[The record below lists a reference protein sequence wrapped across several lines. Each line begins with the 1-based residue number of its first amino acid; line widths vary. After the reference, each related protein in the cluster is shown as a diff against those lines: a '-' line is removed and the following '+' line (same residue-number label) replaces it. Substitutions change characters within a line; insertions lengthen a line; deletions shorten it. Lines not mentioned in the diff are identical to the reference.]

1 MSAKQINHPRFKFL
15 PSVAMGLMLCWVT
28 QAGCR
33 TPWQSMRSPEPN
45 LESMVYAEQKSPS
58 SQNRSPLGRKLRPGE
73 EAHSPENRLSHSRF
87 AAIDDLAE
95 PKSNATVPRDV
106 LHGDREFSEAYADA
120 SPVERALIDRMSNAL
135 ANQSRTHDEGSVAAS
150 SRAGVRQKSP
160 GEVPPSSSD
169 TVRRSISDSSN
180 DTMPEDEQIA
190 FNLNDASE
198 ESSRQSPRSKA
209 EPTSRSSL
217 ADRFADNHSND
228 SSTRRNARQD
238 AAVVSASYEMSAERK
253 EAESANEP
261 TYTPELET
269 ELSNFELR
277 ELGYA
282 MIEKLEAQDSAIT
295 NPDER
300 VNLALKRRLL
310 NMVLDDLESAEEDI
324 EGLQPEAQNYI
335 RHTFHGLYDA
345 TDINGNPVANRRLTL
360 ALQSHRKASE
370 YLEQVSNLEVI
381 NVSFC
386 TEVDSFG
393 VITKFSEY
401 NFRPDQEVLLYC
413 ELENFVSQKIS
424 SGYETQLQGSYEII
438 NSDGRRIADQL
449 LPVDSDVCGKKR
461 RDFYIA
467 YRLHMPDDIEPGRYS
482 LQLTIEDMKGH
493 KFGQSKIDFQ
503 IIR

>member
-1 MSAKQINHPRFKFL
+1 MSAPYIKHPRFNFI
-15 PSVAMGLMLCWVT
+15 PSVAMGLVLCWIT

-33 TPWQSMRSPEPN
+33 THWQSMRSPEPN
-45 LESMVYAEQKSPS
+45 LDNMVYAEQKSPS
-58 SQNRSPLGRKLRPGE
+58 GSERSPLGRKLRPGE
-73 EAHSPENRLSHSRF
+73 QAHSPENRLSSSRF
-87 AAIDDLAE
+87 AAVDEFTE
-95 PKSNATVPRDV
+95 PKPNTIVPRDV
-106 LHGDREFSEAYADA
+106 LHGDAEFSEAYADA
-120 SPVERALIDRMSNAL
+120 TPVERALLDRMSNAL
-135 ANQSRTHDEGSVAAS
+135 ANKSQASAVASS
-150 SRAGVRQKSP
+150 SRAGLRSKEP
-160 GEVPPSSSD
+160 GEVPPSSSN
-169 TVRRSISDSSN
+169 TVRRSISDTSD
-180 DTMPEDEQIA
+180 DTLLEGEQVA
-190 FNLNDASE
+190 FNMKDVPE
-198 ESSRQSPRSKA
+198 ESSREASNSSN
-209 EPTSRSSL
+209 EPTARRPL
-217 ADRFADNHSND
+217 ADRFADDRTGD
-228 SSTRRNARQD
+228 SSTRRNPQQD
-238 AAVVSASYEMSAERK
+238 SAVISASYEMSADRQENDPMP
-253 EAESANEP
+253 SEP
-261 TYTPELET
+261 YAPELDT

-282 MIEKLEAQDSAIT
+282 MIEKLESQDSTVT

-310 NMVLDDLESAEEDI
+310 NMVLDDLESAQEDI
-324 EGLQPEAQNYI
+324 EGLQTEAQNYI

-360 ALQSHRKASE
+360 ALQSHRKAAE

-503 IIR
+503 VIR